1 MLIIKLHRL
10 FKEIESRL
18 GNVSTTRDGV
28 DYSIQTKSILLTKAV
43 LQELQILTG
52 RIIAADDDPEIA
64 GIHVDMKDYPLLQQC
79 ITIYGPR
86 NVIKWLKEEVRKEM
100 QHKRDTEAKEQDNK
114 HTREMIDK
122 VKDKKCR
129 QTLEIN
135 PAHGSRVNLEKGDEA

>member
-86 NVIKWLKEEVRKEM
+86 NVIK
-100 QHKRDTEAKEQDNK
+100 
-114 HTREMIDK
+114 
-122 VKDKKCR
+122 
-129 QTLEIN
+129 
-135 PAHGSRVNLEKGDEA
+135 